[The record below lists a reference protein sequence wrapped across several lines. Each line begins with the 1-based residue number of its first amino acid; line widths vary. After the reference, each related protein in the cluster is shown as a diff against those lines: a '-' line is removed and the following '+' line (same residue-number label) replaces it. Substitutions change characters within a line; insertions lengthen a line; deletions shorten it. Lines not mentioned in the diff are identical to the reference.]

1 MFAKTERIFVNI
13 LLIIWCVY
21 LRDGKFVQL
30 SYNFLWVSCHCMNAP
45 VIFESTFY
53 IYIDIYYDLLFTAID
68 TLFVWVGSRKCYT
81 QYIVFSSQYFLFFVY
96 IFLYFSNIF
105 WKFFP
110 IFSPIFFNISS
121 GRPVVDSNYHLKLNF
136 EWNWIFF

>member
-13 LLIIWCVY
+13 LLIIWCDI

-30 SYNFLWVSCHCMNAP
+30 SYNFLWVSFHCMNAH

-53 IYIDIYYDLLFTAID
+53 IYIDIYYDLLFTVID

-81 QYIVFSSQYFLFFVY
+81 QYIVFSSQYFR
-96 IFLYFSNIF
+96 IFCIY
-105 WKFFP
+105 FP
-110 IFSPIFFNISS
+110 IFLQHFLKNFSYFFPYIFWYKLWKACCWFKLSFKVEF
-121 GRPVVDSNYHLKLNF
+121 RMKLN
-136 EWNWIFF
+136 IF